1 VIKLRSKCEQDSI
14 DIGRK
19 IGSVLEKGNIICLD
33 GQLGAGKTLMS
44 KALAVSLGVDEY
56 VTSPSYTI
64 INEYSG
70 DLPVYHFDVYR
81 IDDIDEMYELG
92 YEDYFY
98 GEGVCIIE
106 WASMILDLL
115 PDDCLFVRIENTEIF
130 TEREIVIEGNAA
142 LIDKL
147 KEVLSC

>member
-1 VIKLRSKCEQDSI
+1 MIKLRSKCEQDSI